1 MKIRMQRLDKLIP
14 YPTNPKA
21 HPPDQIQM
29 IAASI
34 EEFGFLV
41 PIVIDSQGVIVAGH
55 GRYEAAKY
63 LGMDRIPT
71 ISAGNLTPE
80 QIRAFRI
87 ADNRVAESDW
97 IEEAL
102 QQELRDLHAAGFD
115 IELTGFTLEDITGRD
130 DELERRILAEEE
142 PADDENDLADIGK
155 QITERLQEIQAADP
169 ERLSKAKAVILPL
182 KKGSRS
188 CLILADPSCAD
199 AIRELKRYADAG
211 ESSPLDCL
219 FRSIF
224 SMKTGHQNHEDD
236 APDHK

>member
-1 MKIRMQRLDKLIP
+1 MKITMRPLDKLIP
-14 YPTNPKA
+14 YPGNPKD
-21 HPPDQIQM
+21 HPQDQVEK

-34 EEFGFLV
+34 REFGFLV
-41 PIVIDSQGVIVAGH
+41 PLVIDAECVIVAGH
-55 GRYEAAKY
+55 GRYEAAKH

-71 ISAGNLTPE
+71 VSAGNLTPD

-102 QQELRDLHAAGFD
+102 QQELRDLHEAGFD
-115 IELTGFTLEDITGRD
+115 IELTGFSLEDITGAD

-142 PADDENDLADIGK
+142 SDTETHALEDIQK
-155 QITERLQEIQAADP
+155 QITDRLQEIQAADP
-169 ERLSKAKAVILPL
+169 ERLNRAKAVILPL

-188 CLILADPSCAD
+188 CLILADPGCAD
-199 AIRELKRYADAG
+199 AIRELQRYHAAG
-211 ESSPLDCL
+211 ETSPLECL

-224 SMKTGHQNHEDD
+224 SMKHEKAGD
-236 APDHK
+236 

>member
-1 MKIRMQRLDKLIP
+1 MKITMRPLDSLTP
-14 YPTNPKA
+14 YPTNPKE
-21 HPPDQIQM
+21 HPPEQIER

-41 PIVIDSQGVIVAGH
+41 PLVIDSEGVIVAGH
-55 GRYEAAKY
+55 GRYEAAK
-63 LGMDRIPT
+63 LLNLDRIPT
-71 ISAGNLTPE
+71 VSAGNLTPD

-102 QQELRDLHAAGFD
+102 QQELRDLHEAGFD
-115 IELTGFTLEDITGRD
+115 IELTGFSLEDITGAD

-142 PADDENDLADIGK
+142 PDTETHALEDIQK
-155 QITERLQEIQAADP
+155 QITDRLQEIQAADP
-169 ERLSKAKAVILPL
+169 ERLNRAKAVILPL

-188 CLILADPSCAD
+188 CLILADPGCAD
-199 AIRELKRYADAG
+199 AIRELKRYAEAG
-211 ESSPLDCL
+211 QSSPLDAL

-224 SMKTGHQNHEDD
+224 SMKHEKAGD
-236 APDHK
+236 

>member
-1 MKIRMQRLDKLIP
+1 MRVTMQRLDKLIP

-87 ADNRVAESDW
+87 ADNKVAESDW
-97 IEEAL
+97 LEDQL
-102 QQELRDLHAAGFD
+102 QQELRDLHNAGFD
-115 IELTGFTLEDITGRD
+115 IELTGFTLEDITGTD
-130 DELERRILAEEE
+130 DDLEKRILAEEE
-142 PADDENDLADIGK
+142 PADNENDLADIQQ
-155 QITERLQEIQAADP
+155 QITDRLQEIKAEDP

-188 CLILADPSCAD
+188 CLILADPGCAD
-199 AIRELKRYADAG
+199 AIRELKRYAEAG
-211 ESSPLDCL
+211 EKSPLDCL

-224 SMKTGHQNHEDD
+224 TMKTGKNDD
-236 APDHK
+236 ENDPERHS

>member
-1 MKIRMQRLDKLIP
+1 MRITMRSLDDLIP
-14 YPTNPKA
+14 YAGNPKA

-34 EEFGFLV
+34 KEFGFLV
-41 PIVIDSQGVIVAGH
+41 PLVIDSGNVIIAGH
-55 GRYEAAKY
+55 GRFSAAKH
-63 LGMDRIPT
+63 LGLDKVPT

-102 QQELRDLHAAGFD
+102 QQELRDLHDSGFD
-115 IELTGFTLEDITGRD
+115 IELTGFTLQDITGAD

-142 PADDENDLADIGK
+142 PADNENDLADIQQ
-155 QITERLQEIQAADP
+155 QITDRLQEIQAADP

-188 CLILADPSCAD
+188 CLILADPGTSY
-199 AIRELKRYADAG
+199 AIRELKRYHEAG
-211 ESSPLDCL
+211 EKSPLDCL

-236 APDHK
+236 APDHQ